1 VNPRIALLAAA
12 AAMLLAACG
21 GGTGV
26 TAPTIAPARTYQLAG
41 FSPSGTASAAAPVHL
56 SFTIQKPD
64 GKPLTAYRTGSGPHT
79 GVHVIIVRDDL
90 SRIIHL
96 HPPIGSDGRVS
107 EDVRFPGGGR
117 YELVVDAYPQPVG
130 GMPTNFQ
137 LKRSIAVAGPP
148 PPAPTPPTGLRQTVD
163 GVTFQ
168 LLQPPRVHALQA
180 ALLNMRVTK
189 GGRPVTFEPWFGAL
203 GHAIFFRHGS
213 LTYFHTHICGQAT
226 AACAAGSP
234 ISGVSQ
240 RPGLLSVGVLLPQKG
255 TWRLFLQCKIDGTV
269 VTVPYT
275 LKVV

>member
-1 VNPRIALLAAA
+1 
-12 AAMLLAACG
+12 M
-21 GGTGV
+21 
-26 TAPTIAPARTYQLAG
+26 
-41 FSPSGTASAAAPVHL
+41 
-56 SFTIQKPD
+56 
-64 GKPLTAYRTGSGPHT
+64 
-79 GVHVIIVRDDL
+79 HVIIVRDDL

-130 GMPTNFQ
+130 GMPANFQ
-137 LKRSIAVAGPP
+137 LKRSIMVAGPP
-148 PPAPTPPTGLRQTVD
+148 PPAPAAAVRPAADRRRRHLPAAAAAPGAR
-163 GVTFQ
+163 
-168 LLQPPRVHALQA
+168 PPRA
-180 ALLNMRVTK
+180 ALLNIRVTK
-189 GGRPVTFEPWFGAL
+189 GGRPVAFEPWFGAL

-255 TWRLFLQCKIDGTV
+255 TWRLFLQRKIDGTV